1 MMATWHHLIN
11 KGQAQRPLGN
21 LVSFLSPAN
30 ATAVIFQQ
38 TRPTQRNFPMTLLK
52 QQMLESVLTFARP
65 QPTCST
71 QRSTPCYSGS
81 LPFLN
86 SKNYQ
91 MFRECKL
98 RELSWGAREGR
109 GHLNP
114 LGLFCLYCLSHVL
127 LSTLRFVTRRLH
139 LATSLGWRQGL
150 SHLPATHSWHLN
162 TLVPRRC
169 LINECMCV

>member
-1 MMATWHHLIN
+1 MCVERNESGIKEIWQEDAHGSMQPPLNGKGEKYSTDPEAHVLSMMATWHHLIN

-30 ATAVIFQQ
+30 APAVIFRQ
-38 TRPTQRNFPMTLLK
+38 TRPTQRNLPMTLLT
-52 QQMLESVLTFARP
+52 QQMLELVLTLARP

-71 QRSTPCYSGS
+71 QRSAPCYSGS

-98 RELSWGAREGR
+98 RELSWGARDGR

-114 LGLFCLYCLSHVL
+114 LGLFCLYCL
-127 LSTLRFVTRRLH
+127 
-139 LATSLGWRQGL
+139 
-150 SHLPATHSWHLN
+150 
-162 TLVPRRC
+162 
-169 LINECMCV
+169 